1 MATKKTTA
9 ETGKKKNTKKQQDE
23 INLKQKGKAT
33 RFVAG
38 EQQAKIAKKG
48 KIASDVAKRKV
59 KTSKEICERMLSTKV
74 TNPDYLEYMEQ
85 SGFVVSDSDKDVYNL
100 LFTSIIQNG
109 ILRGDPK
116 VLALIRDI
124 MGEEKAEEKPEE
136 ENKPFRI
143 DSLLIADCFAAVR
156 RDILNGKHTEY
167 VLKGG
172 RGSAKSSF
180 FGIEG
185 FEIFL
190 NNPNVH
196 WLILRQ
202 VSNTLRDS
210 VYNQILWAIDT
221 LGLTD
226 EFTYIK
232 NPPEITYKKTGQKI
246 YFRGADDPQKI
257 KSIKP
262 PFGYIGI
269 LWFEELDQFKGEE
282 SVRKIEQS
290 AIRGG
295 DEAFIFKSFNP
306 PKTANNWAN
315 QYILIPKESRL
326 VHHSTYKDV
335 PPEWLGKVFLEEAD
349 FLREVNPKAYE
360 HEYLGVPNSAGGAVF
375 ENVVVEEIT
384 DEQIKQFDRILR
396 GVDWGWYPDPYAYTA
411 SYYDAA
417 RLTLYI
423 FDEMR
428 CNKKSN
434 RETADEL
441 MKDHGVTGSDE
452 IICDSAEPKS
462 VGDYR
467 SYGLKARPAEK
478 GAGSVEYSMKWL
490 QSLVKI
496 VIDPKRC
503 PETMAEFVNYE
514 YERNKD
520 DEIIS
525 GYPDYDNHS
534 IDSVRYATSPIWR
547 RRGQ

>member
-9 ETGKKKNTKKQQDE
+9 EKPKKKTKKEQDKENLKPFTSDQSREKAVKNGKK
-23 INLKQKGKAT
+23 G
-33 RFVAG
+33 G
-38 EQQAKIAKKG
+38 
-48 KIASDVAKRKV
+48 IASGVAKRKI

-85 SGFVVSDSDKDVYNL
+85 SGFVDKAEDKDVYNL

-109 ILRGDPK
+109 IMRGDPK
-116 VLALIRDI
+116 VLQLIRDI

-143 DSLLIADCFAAVR
+143 DAFLIADCFASVR
-156 RDILNGKHTEY
+156 RDIVNRKHTEY

-190 NNPNVH
+190 NNPQIH

-295 DEAFIFKSFNP
+295 DDAFIFKSFNP

-315 QYILIPKESRL
+315 QYIQIPKESRL

-335 PPEWLGKVFLEEAD
+335 PPEWLGRVFLEEAE
-349 FLREVNPKAYE
+349 FLKEVNPTAYE

-384 DEQIKQFDRILR
+384 DQQIEQFDRILR
-396 GVDWGWYPDPYAYTA
+396 GVDWGWYPDPFAYTA

-441 MKDHGVTGSDE
+441 VREHGVTAADE
-452 IICDSAEPKS
+452 LICDSAEPKS

-478 GAGSVEYSMKWL
+478 GAGSVDYSMKWL